1 MENLLDSDLHVS
13 SVVDQLFDDTTVI
26 ITGLLDVV
34 QRSCTLLRGENNLD
48 EMNSV
53 DLVLLNE
60 AIRKALV
67 VVELCLRDEKC
78 IVKMKVVSNVTR

>member
-78 IVKMKVVSNVTR
+78 RVKMKVVSNVTR